1 MFPADVDFSTTAE
14 DGAAKPM
21 IDLTKLGKSLAF
33 DYKTDRFVLVDGKN
47 KIPTKIESI
56 KQWIELYLRT
66 AVNKYLIYS
75 SDFGVDFSDL
85 VGYRLPSSYQVS
97 EIIRRVN
104 SGILNKCPCVS
115 EVKNWS
121 FDGAKGFSFT
131 VVTNTGEEVK
141 ISE

>member
-21 IDLTKLGKSLAF
+21 IDLTKLGKSLTF

-85 VGYRLPSSYQVS
+85 VGYRLPRSYQVS

>member
-56 KQWIELYLRT
+56 KHT
-66 AVNKYLIYS
+66 
-75 SDFGVDFSDL
+75 
-85 VGYRLPSSYQVS
+85 
-97 EIIRRVN
+97 
-104 SGILNKCPCVS
+104 
-115 EVKNWS
+115 
-121 FDGAKGFSFT
+121 
-131 VVTNTGEEVK
+131 
-141 ISE
+141 